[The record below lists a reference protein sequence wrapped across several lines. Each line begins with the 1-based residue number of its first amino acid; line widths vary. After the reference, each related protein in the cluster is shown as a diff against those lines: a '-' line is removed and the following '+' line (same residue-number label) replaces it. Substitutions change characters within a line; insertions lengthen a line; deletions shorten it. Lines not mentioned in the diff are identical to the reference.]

1 MLKPAGEGVEVQVAS
16 PAAIDPVP
24 ETGADPSRDVTVN
37 WIEPVGAAAD
47 TPVMAISNST
57 GDPATLGTLLAG
69 TDVSATD
76 GAILFTTCVR
86 GASDHAGVQASAAVT
101 T

>member
-1 MLKPAGEGVEVQVAS
+1 MGPF
-16 PAAIDPVP
+16 P
-24 ETGADPSRDVTVN
+24 ERGADVPRDVTVN

-47 TPVMAISNST
+47 TPVMCISNST

-69 TDVSATD
+69 TDVSAPD

-86 GASDHAGVQASAAVT
+86 GACDHAGVQASAAIASRILDVALIVMKEASP
-101 T
+101 